1 MPALRWAHIV
11 EVLLRAIAFG
21 SHWGQF
27 STLICYHLVWFA
39 PRLLH
44 HVLARFIYVILELQ
58 SQAAC
63 ECKIFFSPENTSRK
77 IHVATGMVIP
87 GDVCHHVRLPPGWLK
102 VQVDSIV
109 STYEKTPLPQPTQ
122 EATLLIHAKRI
133 VVPWRA
139 DWVEIVKTVFLFI
152 QFSNCIRLIRVL
164 WCF

>member
-1 MPALRWAHIV
+1 
-11 EVLLRAIAFG
+11 
-21 SHWGQF
+21 
-27 STLICYHLVWFA
+27 
-39 PRLLH
+39 
-44 HVLARFIYVILELQ
+44 
-58 SQAAC
+58 
-63 ECKIFFSPENTSRK
+63 
-77 IHVATGMVIP
+77 MVIP
-87 GDVCHHVRLPPGWLK
+87 SDVCHHVRLPPEWLK